1 MKSVTRRCTSRT
13 GYFDEY
19 VPALFAVVVVS
30 PAAAVTQSVRLEMVG
45 TIDTLMSPLLLTR
58 GVTSSEMPQLKNAS
72 LANMS
77 FSSPGISAMFM
88 LRSRESELP
97 PVVRLAEIWTLGY
110 FSVMSTMAFLPFETM
125 IFGLEKM
132 RASPLVSSAL
142 RTSDMSENCN
152 VPEK

>member
-1 MKSVTRRCTSRT
+1 M
-13 GYFDEY
+13 
-19 VPALFAVVVVS
+19 VS
-30 PAAAVTQSVRLEMVG
+30 PAPAVTQSLQLDIVG
-45 TIDTLMSPLLLTR
+45 TIDTLMSPLELTR

-77 FSSPGISAMFM
+77 FSSPGMTAMFM

-97 PVVRLAEIWTLGY
+97 PVVRLAEIVTLGY
-110 FSVMSTMAFLPFETM
+110 FSVMSTVAFLPFATM

-132 RASPLVSSAL
+132 RASPLESSAL
-142 RTSDMSENCN
+142 KTRDMSENCN